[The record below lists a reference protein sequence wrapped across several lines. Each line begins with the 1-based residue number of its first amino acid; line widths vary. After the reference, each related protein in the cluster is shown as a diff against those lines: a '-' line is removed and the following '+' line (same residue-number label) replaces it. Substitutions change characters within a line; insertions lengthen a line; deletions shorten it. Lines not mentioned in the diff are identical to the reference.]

1 MPTNRLTRFNY
12 SCYYNK
18 ERRKTMGL
26 AASQARFLGITARK
40 NTCELRSMQIAQEKL
55 SITNQL
61 TQISQNYQNSLDATK
76 LVWDSEYI
84 TDGSIYD
91 VSYELLMTPSLLN
104 NYSPQLLTNN
114 KGQIVLDSQYAVTK
128 S

>member
-1 MPTNRLTRFNY
+1 
-12 SCYYNK
+12 
-18 ERRKTMGL
+18 MGL

-40 NTCELRSMQIAQEKL
+40 NACELRSMQIAQEKL

-61 TQISQNYQNSLDATK
+61 TSISEDYQNSLDATK

-91 VSYELLMTPSLLN
+91 VSFDLLMTPSDLN
-104 NYSPQLLTNN
+104 NFSPQLLTNN
-114 KGQIVLDSQYAVTK
+114 KNQIVLDNKCYQRYCRWYK
-128 S
+128 NRC